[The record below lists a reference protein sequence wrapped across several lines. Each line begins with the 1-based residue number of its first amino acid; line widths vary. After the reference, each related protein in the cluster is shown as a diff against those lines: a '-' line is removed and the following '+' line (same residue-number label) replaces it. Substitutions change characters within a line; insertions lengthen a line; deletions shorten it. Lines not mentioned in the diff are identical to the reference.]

1 MNRKHLSKKSLLAAG
16 VLACFMGSAT
26 AAVSPEEAAAL
37 GTTLTPLGAEKAGN
51 KAGTIPE
58 WTGGITTPVAGFK
71 TGGHYPDPFPD
82 DKPLFTIDASNM
94 EKYKANLTPGQM
106 ALMKRYPTWKMKV
119 YPTRRSAGYPKGIY
133 EETKANATKV
143 KLVESGNGFTG
154 TTGGTPFPIPKSG
167 LEAIWNH
174 ITSYKGDT
182 YRTSWS
188 QAPVTAGG
196 DYNLVSFDYEYDFVY
211 SHQGKKPEEREAN
224 LLFYFL
230 QLIKQPPRLA
240 GSVLLVH
247 EFADQVT
254 QPRKAWTYNPGQ
266 RRVRLAPNVA
276 YDNPGTAADGL
287 RTNDDF
293 FMYNGATDR
302 FEWKLNGKKEIYV
315 PYNSYVINGP
325 TLKVKDVLKAG
336 HVNPEPARYE
346 LHRVWEVEANLKSGI
361 SHLYKKRF
369 FYLDE
374 DSWVILVAD
383 QYDNR
388 GQLWRVSEQHT
399 TQYYDVPFL
408 APGLEVKHDLQSGRY
423 IALAIRNEETRVY
436 DRVPLTPADFTPDA
450 LRSKGT
456 R

>member
-1 MNRKHLSKKSLLAAG
+1 MKKKILAAA
-16 VLACFMGSAT
+16 VAALFAASAQ
-26 AAVSPEEAAAL
+26 AAVTADEAATL
-37 GTTLTPLGAEKAGN
+37 GNTLTPIGAEKAAN
-51 KAGTIPE
+51 KAGTIPA
-58 WTGGITTPVAGFK
+58 WTGGLTTPIASFK
-71 TGGHYPDPFPD
+71 TGGHYPDPYAD
-82 DKPLFTIDASNM
+82 DKVQFTIDASNM
-94 EKYKANLTPGQM
+94 EKYKDQLSPGQM
-106 ALMKRYPTWKMKV
+106 ALLKRYSDWKMNV
-119 YPTRRSAGYPKGIY
+119 YPTRRSAGYPQGIY
-133 EETKANATKV
+133 DETLANATKV

-154 TTGGTPFPIPKSG
+154 TSGGTPFPIPKSG
-167 LEAIWNH
+167 LELIWNH

-196 DYNLVSFDYEYDFVY
+196 DYNLVNFDYEYDFVY
-211 SHQGKKPEEREAN
+211 SNQKKKPEQREPN

-266 RRVRLAPNVA
+266 RRVRLAPSVS

-293 FMYNGATDR
+293 FMFNGATDR
-302 FEWKLNGKKEIYV
+302 YDWKIVGKKEMFV

-336 HVNPEPARYE
+336 HVNADPARYE
-346 LHRVWEVEANLKSGI
+346 LHRVWELEANLKSGT
-361 SHLYKKRF
+361 SHLYKKRV
-369 FYLDE
+369 FYIDE
-374 DSWVILVAD
+374 DSWIILAQD
-383 QYDNR
+383 KYDNR
-388 GQLWRVSEQHT
+388 DQLWRVDELHT

-408 APGLEVKHDLQSGRY
+408 AAGLEVKHDLQSGRY
-423 IALAIRNEETRVY
+423 LALSIRNEETKVY

>member
-1 MNRKHLSKKSLLAAG
+1 MKKHVLAAAAAAAF
-16 VLACFMGSAT
+16 LATSAFGAVT
-26 AAVSPEEAAAL
+26 ADEAAAL
-37 GTTLTPLGAEKAGN
+37 GNTLTPMGAEKAAN
-51 KAGTIPE
+51 KAGTIPA
-58 WTGGITTPVAGFK
+58 WTGGVITPVAGFK
-71 TGGHYPDPFPD
+71 TGGHYPDPFGD
-82 DKPLFTIDASNM
+82 DKVLFTIDASNM
-94 EKYKANLTPGQM
+94 DKYKENLSPGQM
-106 ALMKRYPTWKMKV
+106 ALLKRYPDWKMKV
-119 YPTRRSAGYPKGIY
+119 YPTRRSAGYPQGIY
-133 EETKANATKV
+133 DETLANATKV
-143 KLVESGNGFTG
+143 KLVESGVGFTG
-154 TTGGTPFPIPKSG
+154 TSGGTPFPIPKSG
-167 LEAIWNH
+167 LEVIWNH

-196 DYNLVSFDYEYDFVY
+196 DYNLVNFDYEYDFVY
-211 SHQGKKPEEREAN
+211 SNQKKKPSEREPN

-266 RRVRLAPNVA
+266 RRVRLAPSVS

-302 FEWKLNGKKEIYV
+302 YDWKIVGKREMYV

-325 TLKVKDVLKAG
+325 SLKVKDVLKAG

-346 LHRVWEVEANLKSGI
+346 LHRVWELEANLRSGT
-361 SHLYKKRF
+361 SHLYKRRVF
-369 FYLDE
+369 FVDE
-374 DSWVILVAD
+374 DSWIVLVQD
-383 QYDNR
+383 KYDNR
-388 GQLWRVSEQHT
+388 DQLWRVDEQHT

-408 APGLEVKHDLQSGRY
+408 ASGLEVKHDLQSGRY
-423 IALAIRNEETRVY
+423 LALSVRNEVTKVY

>member
-1 MNRKHLSKKSLLAAG
+1 MKKKILAAA
-16 VLACFMGSAT
+16 VAALFAASAQ
-26 AAVSPEEAAAL
+26 AAVTADEAATL
-37 GTTLTPLGAEKAGN
+37 GNTLTPIGAEKAGN
-51 KAGTIPE
+51 KAGTIPA
-58 WTGGITTPVAGFK
+58 WTGGLTTPVASFK
-71 TGGHYPDPFPD
+71 TGGHYPDPYAD
-82 DKPLFTIDASNM
+82 DKVQFTIDASNM
-94 EKYKANLTPGQM
+94 EKYKDQLSPGQM
-106 ALMKRYPTWKMKV
+106 ALLKRYSDWKMKV
-119 YPTRRSAGYPKGIY
+119 YPTRRSAGYPQGIY
-133 EETKANATKV
+133 DETLANATKV

-154 TTGGTPFPIPKSG
+154 TSGGTPFPIPKSG
-167 LEAIWNH
+167 LELIWNH

-196 DYNLVSFDYEYDFVY
+196 DYNLVNFDYEYDFVY
-211 SHQGKKPEEREAN
+211 SNQKKKPEEREPN

-266 RRVRLAPNVA
+266 RRVRLAPSVS

-293 FMYNGATDR
+293 FMFNGATDR
-302 FEWKLNGKKEIYV
+302 YDWKIVGKKEMFV

-336 HVNPEPARYE
+336 HVNADPARYE
-346 LHRVWEVEANLKSGI
+346 LHRVWELEANLKSGT
-361 SHLYKKRF
+361 SHLYKKRV
-369 FYLDE
+369 FYIDE
-374 DSWVILVAD
+374 DSWIILVQD
-383 QYDNR
+383 KYDNR
-388 GQLWRVSEQHT
+388 GQLWRVDEQHT

-408 APGLEVKHDLQSGRY
+408 AAGLEVKHDLQSGRY
-423 IALAIRNEETRVY
+423 LALSIRNEETKVY

>member
-1 MNRKHLSKKSLLAAG
+1 MKKQILVAAAAAAFLAT
-16 VLACFMGSAT
+16 SAYG
-26 AAVSPEEAAAL
+26 AVSADEAAAL
-37 GTTLTPLGAEKAGN
+37 GNTLTPMGAEKAAN
-51 KAGTIPE
+51 KGGTIPA
-58 WTGGITTPVAGFK
+58 WTGGLTTPVAGFK
-71 TGGHYPDPFPD
+71 TGGHYPDPYGD
-82 DKPLFTIDASNM
+82 DKVLFTIDGTNM
-94 EKYKANLTPGQM
+94 DKYKDNLSPGQM
-106 ALMKRYPTWKMKV
+106 ALLKRYPNWKMKV
-119 YPTRRSAGYPKGIY
+119 YPTHRSAGYPQGIY
-133 EETKANATKV
+133 DETAANATKV

-154 TTGGTPFPIPKSG
+154 TSGGTPFPIPKSG
-167 LEAIWNH
+167 LEVIWNH

-196 DYNLVSFDYEYDFVY
+196 DYNLVNFDYEYDFVY
-211 SHQGKKPEEREAN
+211 SNQKKRPEEREPN

-247 EFADQVT
+247 EFADQVA

-266 RRVRLAPNVA
+266 RRVRLAPSVS

-302 FEWKLNGKKEIYV
+302 YDWKIVGKRELYV

-325 TLKVKDVLKAG
+325 SLKVRDVLKAG
-336 HVNPEPARYE
+336 HVNPDPARYE
-346 LHRVWEVEANLKSGI
+346 LHRVWELEANLKAGT
-361 SHLYKKRF
+361 SHLYKKRVF
-369 FYLDE
+369 FVDE
-374 DSWVILVAD
+374 DSWIILVQD
-383 QYDNR
+383 KYDNR
-388 GQLWRVSEQHT
+388 DQLWRVDEQHT

-408 APGLEVKHDLQSGRY
+408 AAGLEVKHDLQSGRY
-423 IALAIRNEETRVY
+423 LALSIRNEETKVY

>member
-1 MNRKHLSKKSLLAAG
+1 MKKKILAAA
-16 VLACFMGSAT
+16 VAALFAASAQ
-26 AAVSPEEAAAL
+26 AAVTADEAATL
-37 GTTLTPLGAEKAGN
+37 GTTLTPIGAEKASN

-58 WTGGITTPVAGFK
+58 WTGGLTTPIAAFK
-71 TGGHYPDPFPD
+71 TGGHYPDPYAD
-82 DKPLFTIDASNM
+82 DKVQFTIDASNM
-94 EKYKANLTPGQM
+94 EKYKDQLSPGQM
-106 ALMKRYPTWKMKV
+106 ALMKRYSDWKMKV
-119 YPTRRSAGYPKGIY
+119 YPTRRSAGYPQGIY
-133 EETKANATKV
+133 DETLGNATKV

-154 TTGGTPFPIPKSG
+154 TSGGTPFPIPKSG
-167 LEAIWNH
+167 LELIWNH

-196 DYNLVSFDYEYDFVY
+196 DYNLVNFDYEYDFVY
-211 SHQGKKPEEREAN
+211 SNQKKKPGEREPN

-266 RRVRLAPNVA
+266 RRVRLAPSVS

-293 FMYNGATDR
+293 FMFNGATDR
-302 FEWKLNGKKEIYV
+302 YDWKIVGKKEMFV

-336 HVNPEPARYE
+336 HVNADPARYE
-346 LHRVWEVEANLKSGI
+346 LHRVWELEANLKPGT
-361 SHLYKKRF
+361 SHLYKKRV
-369 FYLDE
+369 FYIDE
-374 DSWVILVAD
+374 DSWIILVQD
-383 QYDNR
+383 KFDNR
-388 GQLWRVSEQHT
+388 DQLWRVDEQHT

-408 APGLEVKHDLQSGRY
+408 AAGLEVKHDLQSGRY
-423 IALAIRNEETRVY
+423 LALSIRNEETKVY

>member
-1 MNRKHLSKKSLLAAG
+1 MNKNLIAVTLVALFAA
-16 VLACFMGSAT
+16 SAQ

-58 WTGGITTPVAGFK
+58 WTGGITAPLPGFK
-71 TGGHYPDPFPD
+71 TGGHYPDPYPD
-82 DKPLFTIDASNM
+82 DKPQFTIDASNM

-106 ALMKRYPTWKMKV
+106 ALMKRYPGWKMKV
-119 YPTRRSAGYPKGIY
+119 YPTRRSAAMPQGIY
-133 EETKANATKV
+133 DETKANATRV
-143 KLVESGNGFTG
+143 KLVDGGVGFTG
-154 TTGGTPFPIPKSG
+154 TNGGTPFPIPKSG

-211 SHQGKKPEEREAN
+211 SNQGKKPEEREAN

-247 EFADQVT
+247 EFADQVS
-254 QPRKAWTYNPGQ
+254 QPRKAWSYNPGQ
-266 RRVRLAPNVA
+266 RRVRLAPNVS

-293 FMYNGATDR
+293 FMFNGATDR
-302 FEWKLNGKKEIYV
+302 YDWKLNGKKEIYV
-315 PYNSYVINGP
+315 PYNSYLINGP
-325 TLKVKDVLKAG
+325 TLKVKDVLRAG

-346 LHRVWEVEANLKSGI
+346 LHRVWEVEANLKAGI
-361 SHLYKKRF
+361 SHLYKRRF

-388 GQLWRVSEQHT
+388 DQLWRVSEQHT
-399 TQYYDVPFL
+399 TQWYDVPFL

-423 IALAIRNEETRVY
+423 IALSIRNEETRLY